1 MTANTHV
8 CILQY
13 PLPQNTKVFEVE
25 TVSLVTGSRGE
36 RWRHLRGKKK
46 KITRFLHFIPFPPAS
61 TPTANPVWKYFQ
73 GKEDYVVVCYE
84 F

>member
-36 RWRHLRGKKK
+36 RWRHLRGEKKRSLAFS
-46 KITRFLHFIPFPPAS
+46 ISFPSLQLQLPQLILFG
-61 TPTANPVWKYFQ
+61 NIFREKRIML
-73 GKEDYVVVCYE
+73 
-84 F
+84 